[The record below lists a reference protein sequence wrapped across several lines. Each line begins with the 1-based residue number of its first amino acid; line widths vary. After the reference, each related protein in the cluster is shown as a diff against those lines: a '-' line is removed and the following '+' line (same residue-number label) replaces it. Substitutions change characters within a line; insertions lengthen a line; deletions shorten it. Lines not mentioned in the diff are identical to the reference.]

1 MMRLICLSAVV
12 ALAFISCKKT
22 DTKTIVL
29 RGSTQQLA
37 GEGKVYLDPNYQVL
51 FESGDLVKFF
61 NLSNTPSNSEMAT
74 FEATETGQSVQFQ
87 LSGASMSVENK
98 GAFCGFYPAG
108 KIISNTLTTDN
119 KAVFRLNDVQQ
130 YHEIGGMPTLSA
142 EDLCMFAKVDDVAN
156 IGDANFSFQ
165 NINGVLGLRYYDTY
179 GWTIRN
185 IKVIDKTYFSGE
197 DEGEGE
203 GKDYGEDDEYIYI
216 ATGDVQ
222 VDVSN
227 FSVEALTNLC
237 NAYDPTNPSTTLIE
251 DFKESIGYS
260 ITNGHSVVTLD
271 FGTGGYTLS
280 SDANNP
286 SVFYIVLPPLALA
299 HGYRVIVTDM
309 DGSEYTVVDSDTN
322 KKMIPNI
329 IKMNPAK
336 DLANFH

>member
-108 KIISNTLTTDN
+108 KIISNTLTTNN
-119 KAVFRLNDVQQ
+119 KAVFRLNEVQQ
-130 YHEIGGMPTLSA
+130 YHEIGGMPTLPA

-165 NINGVLGLRYYDTY
+165 NINGVLGLRYYDTN
-179 GWTIRN
+179 GWTIRS
-185 IKVIDKTYFSGE
+185 IRVEDKLG
-197 DEGEGE
+197 
-203 GKDYGEDDEYIYI
+203 I
-216 ATGDVQ
+216 ALTGDVQ
-222 VDVSN
+222 VDISN
-227 FSVEALTNLC
+227 FSVEALTNFC
-237 NAYDPTNPSTTLIE
+237 NAYDPSDPLATPIE
-251 DFKESIGYS
+251 NFEESIGYS
-260 ITNGHSVVTLD
+260 ITNENNEVTLD
-271 FGTGGYTLS
+271 FGTGGYALS
-280 SDANNP
+280 TNANNP

-299 HGYRVIVTDM
+299 HGYRVYVTDM
-309 DGSEYTVVDSDTN
+309 YGDEYTVVDSDTN

-336 DLANFH
+336 DLADFH